1 MTLLDILTDEDEEL
15 ENARL
20 INGVAIGIVTNN
32 QDPDGMG
39 RIKVHFPW
47 LSDENESF
55 WARISTLM
63 AGNDRGSFFIPEV
76 DDEVLV
82 AFGYGD
88 INEPYI
94 IGSLWNGVDLPPED
108 NADGKNNIRKIKS
121 RSGHEIIFNDDD
133 EQQQEKLVIH
143 TKAGHKIV
151 LDDSSGSEK
160 IVIMDKTES
169 NFIEIDSNQ
178 NSMKIESS
186 MKMNIKSQDITIEA
200 GGRMTLKSSGIL
212 EIKGSLVQIN

>member
-32 QDPDGMG
+32 KDPDGMG

-121 RSGHEIIFNDDD
+121 RSGHEIIFNDND
-133 EQQQEKLVIH
+133 EQQQEKVVIH

-160 IVIMDKTES
+160 IEIMDKSES
-169 NFIEIDSNQ
+169 NYIEIDSNQ

-186 MKMNIKSQDITIEA
+186 MQMNIKSQDITIEA

>member
-15 ENARL
+15 ENARRMH
-20 INGVAIGIVTNN
+20 GVAIGIVTNN
-32 QDPDGMG
+32 QDPDGLG

-47 LSDENESF
+47 LSDQNESF
-55 WARISTLM
+55 WARVSTLM
-63 AGNDRGSFFIPEV
+63 AGIDRGSFFIPEV

-94 IGSLWNGVDLPPED
+94 IGSLWNGVDLPPET
-108 NADGKNNIRKIKS
+108 NSDGKNNIRKIKS

-143 TKAGHKIV
+143 TRAGHKIV

-160 IVIMDKTES
+160 IVIMDKSES
-169 NFIEIDSNQ
+169 NYIEIDSNQ

-186 MKMNIKSQDITIEA
+186 MQMNIKSQDITIEA
-200 GGRMTLKSSGIL
+200 GGRMTLKSSGTL

>member
-32 QDPDGMG
+32 QDTDGLG
-39 RIKVHFPW
+39 RIKVHLPC

-63 AGNDRGSFFIPEV
+63 GGNGRGSFFIPEV

-82 AFGYGD
+82 AFGNGD

-94 IGSLWNGVDLPPED
+94 IGSLWNGVDLPPET
-108 NADGKNNIRKIKS
+108 NSDGKNNIRKIRS

-133 EQQQEKLVIH
+133 EQQQEKVEIH
-143 TKAGHKIV
+143 TKAGHQIV

-160 IVIMDKTES
+160 IVIKDKSGS
-169 NFIEIDSNQ
+169 NYIEIDSNQ

-186 MKMNIKSQDITIEA
+186 MQLNIKSQDISIEA
-200 GGRMTLKSSGIL
+200 GGRMTLKSSGTL